1 MLLVSVASS
10 AVPSPIYP
18 VYAAEWHLTP
28 LMLTAVFAIYVAGL
42 LLSLLVAGRLS
53 DHVGRKPVLI
63 VGGLGVAVSLGL
75 FAVADGL
82 GALIVDRIVQGVSV
96 GLLIGALGAALID
109 NSLERHP
116 SLAGVLNG
124 VIPPI
129 ALATG
134 ALSSGALVEW
144 GPAPEQLVYVLFGS
158 LLVLLVVALAVVPE
172 QVVRRPG
179 ALRSLRPTVSVPR
192 ASRRLFRSVAGSL
205 VSSWALGGLFLSLV
219 PSALGVVFGIHNHF
233 AAGALIAVVTGVGA
247 LTGLAIQRMDTRKA
261 VLIGL
266 VALVLGPVVTVTF
279 VFVPSLPGLVVGS
292 AIAGVGFGAGFQAPL
307 RMLLATAAPHTPRG
321 TAVDD
326 LRGQLPGLRRPE
338 RHRRVPR
345 AVARPRAGARRVRR
359 VHRPGSGRR
368 PRAAGDVEGRR
379 AGRGSRG
386 GSGRTDGDGL
396 GPHGLTRAPVR
407 VLVASAR
414 DARSDRAAAPRRSG
428 APRRARRR
436 RPPCPGPPRHAS
448 ASTARGASPSPRTGA
463 ASHGAT

>member
-1 MLLVSVASS
+1 MQSPRSVAGFWILATMLLVSVASS

-53 DHVGRKPVLI
+53 DHVGRKPVLV

-144 GPAPEQLVYVLFGS
+144 GPAPEQLVYLLFGT

-219 PSALGVVFGIHNHF
+219 PSALGAVFGVHNHF

-247 LTGLAIQRMDTRKA
+247 LTGLAIQRIDTRRA
-261 VLIGL
+261 VLLGL

-279 VFVPSLPGLVVGS
+279 VFMPSLPGLVVGS

-307 RMLLATAAPHTPRG
+307 RMLLATAAPTH
-321 TAVDD
+321 
-326 LRGQLPGLRRPE
+326 
-338 RHRRVPR
+338 
-345 AVARPRAGARRVRR
+345 RAGLLSTIYVVSYLAFGVPS
-359 VHRPGSGRR
+359 VIGGFLEPSLGLVPVLAGYGAFIVL
-368 PRAAGDVEGRR
+368 AAIVALVLQVTSKDAAEVEE
-379 AGRGSRG
+379 
-386 GSGRTDGDGL
+386 
-396 GPHGLTRAPVR
+396 
-407 VLVASAR
+407 
-414 DARSDRAAAPRRSG
+414 AAADEVER
-428 APRRARRR
+428 
-436 RPPCPGPPRHAS
+436 
-448 ASTARGASPSPRTGA
+448 TATGSVRTV
-463 ASHGAT
+463 

>member
-1 MLLVSVASS
+1 MQSPRSVAGFWILATMLLVSVASS

-42 LLSLLVAGRLS
+42 LLSLLIAGRLS
-53 DHVGRKPVLI
+53 DHTGRKPVLI

-219 PSALGVVFGIHNHF
+219 PSALRVVFGIHNHF

-247 LTGLAIQRMDTRKA
+247 LTGLVIQRMDTRKA

-279 VFVPSLPGLVVGS
+279 VFMPSLPGLVVGS

-307 RMLLATAAPHTPRG
+307 RMLLATAAPTH
-321 TAVDD
+321 
-326 LRGQLPGLRRPE
+326 
-338 RHRRVPR
+338 
-345 AVARPRAGARRVRR
+345 RAGLLSTIYVVSYLAFGVPSVIGGFLEPSLGLVPVLAGYGAFIVLAAVVALVLQLTSKDAAR
-359 VHRPGSGRR
+359 
-368 PRAAGDVEGRR
+368 VEE
-379 AGRGSRG
+379 
-386 GSGRTDGDGL
+386 
-396 GPHGLTRAPVR
+396 
-407 VLVASAR
+407 
-414 DARSDRAAAPRRSG
+414 AAAEAVER
-428 APRRARRR
+428 
-436 RPPCPGPPRHAS
+436 
-448 ASTARGASPSPRTGA
+448 TATGSVRTV
-463 ASHGAT
+463 